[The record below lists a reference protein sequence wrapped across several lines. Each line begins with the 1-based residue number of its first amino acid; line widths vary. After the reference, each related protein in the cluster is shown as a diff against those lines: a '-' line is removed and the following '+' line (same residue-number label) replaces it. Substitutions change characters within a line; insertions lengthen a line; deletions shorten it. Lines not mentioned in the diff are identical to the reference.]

1 MLLHTLEERGIYI
14 SAGSACSSHKRSGS
28 PTLTALGLSR
38 EEMESSVRFS
48 LAETSRREEITYTL
62 QVLAEVLP
70 MLRRFTRK

>member
-1 MLLHTLEERGIYI
+1 MLHTLEERGIYI

-28 PTLTALGLSR
+28 PTLRALGLTSQ
-38 EEMESSVRFS
+38 EMESSVRFS
-48 LAETSRREEITYTL
+48 LAETSCREEIDYTL